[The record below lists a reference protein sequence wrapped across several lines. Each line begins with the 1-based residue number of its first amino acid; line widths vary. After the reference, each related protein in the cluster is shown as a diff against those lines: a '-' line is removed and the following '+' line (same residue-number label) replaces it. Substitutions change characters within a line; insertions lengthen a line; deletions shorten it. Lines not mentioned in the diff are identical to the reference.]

1 MTDNYIKGFPEHV
14 GDIELG
20 YRDIEHFIIDLDAE
34 TNMREVQKVEL
45 KRTYTEARA
54 KLLDKEF
61 DMTDEKKALF
71 NELGIRTIR
80 KVNEMYAF
88 RNRLLKQELTKMKE
102 GKTFARRIQVQ
113 LCIHEQPT
121 EDADAID
128 ACLYKTLFKESPYD
142 WCCFSAYKCEAY
154 VTEESE
160 EMQTDGMEINDEAF
174 AELQEDGINYMA
186 HRLKDT
192 YGLAW
197 KDLER
202 IGEWGIK
209 AEYCY

>member
-1 MTDNYIKGFPEHV
+1 MNDNYINGFPEHV
-14 GDIELG
+14 DDIGLG
-20 YRDIEHFIIDLDAE
+20 YRDIERFIIDLDAE
-34 TNMREVQKVEL
+34 TNMHRIRKEEL
-45 KRTYTEARA
+45 RQTYTEVRA

-113 LCIHEQPT
+113 LCIREQSA
-121 EDADAID
+121 EDADSLDVSLCKA
-128 ACLYKTLFKESPYD
+128 LFKESTHD

-154 VTEESE
+154 VTEKSG

-209 AEYCY
+209 AEYYY